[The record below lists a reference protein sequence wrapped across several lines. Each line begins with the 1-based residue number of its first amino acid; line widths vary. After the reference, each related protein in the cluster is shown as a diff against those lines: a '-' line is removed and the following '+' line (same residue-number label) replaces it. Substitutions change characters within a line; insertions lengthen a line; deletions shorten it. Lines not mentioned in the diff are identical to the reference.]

1 MSALEHQEG
10 GTHYAKLKIQPIE
23 YIHANGIGFAEGSV
37 IKYVTR
43 WRDKN
48 GIADLKK
55 ARHFIDLLI
64 ELEEKNHILDATKK
78 VWTHD
83 KELPSS
89 GIYADESGYTE
100 QDMQAASLVHD
111 CDLDEQRDSGK
122 LGCDPH
128 HVVKLSAQESGE
140 IMAQVRESLGIKPKL
155 DADLISLCSKTEIH
169 ADADGWI
176 KHVGSECPLSD
187 GDTLIDICGRFND
200 GGAPLINKTG
210 NQAKAFDWA
219 GLNYRIDD
227 WRYHK
232 GE

>member
-1 MSALEHQEG
+1 MSALDHQEG

-23 YIHANGIGFAEGSV
+23 YIHANGIGFPEGSV

-89 GIYADESGYTE
+89 GIYGDVSQYTA

-111 CDLDEQRDSGK
+111 AELDPALVE
-122 LGCDPH
+122 
-128 HVVKLSAQESGE
+128 
-140 IMAQVRESLGIKPKL
+140 
-155 DADLISLCSKTEIH
+155 LCSKTTIH
-169 ADADGWI
+169 ADDEGWVR
-176 KHVGSECPLSD
+176 HVGDECPLSD
-187 GDTLIDICGRFND
+187 GDTLVYV
-200 GGAPLINKTG
+200 
-210 NQAKAFDWA
+210 KAEDWESSIPMPA
-219 GLNYRIDD
+219 RTYGWNSNRSFIKPITH